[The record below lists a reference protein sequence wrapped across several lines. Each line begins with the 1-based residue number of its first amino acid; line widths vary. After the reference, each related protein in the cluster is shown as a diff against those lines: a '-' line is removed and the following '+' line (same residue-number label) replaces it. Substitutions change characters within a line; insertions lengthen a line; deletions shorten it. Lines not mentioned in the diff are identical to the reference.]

1 MIGALNLKLL
11 RDCRN
16 IKTQIV
22 AIMLVMAAGIAVFII
37 MFSVLDS
44 LQLTKRTYYDRYQFA
59 DIFASLTRAPERLAS
74 RIEEIDGVSIVET
87 RVVFGA
93 TLQMDSMPEPVS
105 GKIISLPDQ
114 REPRLNQLYLRKGR
128 FMHPHETDAVLVNES
143 FYKAHQLSLGDQ
155 LAFVINGFKRQ
166 LRIVGVV
173 LSPEYVYSIA
183 PGALM
188 PDDKRYGVFWMSR
201 RSLEAAVNMQGA
213 FNDVALRLTRD
224 ASPEKVMHELD
235 RILKPYGGLVAYAR
249 RDQLSNFFVENE
261 LKQLRVFGML
271 TPLIFLSVAAFLVNV
286 VMSRQIATQ
295 REQIGMLKAVGYTD
309 REIAFLYL
317 KMVLLISVLGALCG
331 ILLGTWMGTGM
342 IEMYAR
348 FFHFPILQYSFSYE
362 VMIFGVFIC
371 SASAVIGTLHA
382 VRQAASLP
390 PAEAMRPVSPT
401 RYRETWFSRSFV
413 FRQMSFLSR
422 IIARQLERRPI
433 RAFLSSLGVSFSMS
447 ILVFSFFMQ
456 DSMDYMLDV
465 QYDMTQREDLN
476 LSFIHAR
483 SLQALEEIRVLPGVL
498 KVEPIRQVPVII
510 RAGHLEKRTAVTG
523 LLKNPDLFRVIDEQ
537 LQPVRMPQKGLI
549 LNQRLA
555 KKLNVGA
562 GDMLS
567 IEVLEGKRQQL
578 QIPVSGLTQEFIG
591 MGVYMDLYELSKLLD
606 ETPRMNMAS
615 IMLDQHYSGLTYSR
629 LRQIPAVQGLNIV
642 PVLRQIFEELMAENM
657 LRMAAINVLFAS
669 FISFGVIYNTA
680 RIALSER
687 GRELAN
693 LRVLGLTRKEVAYL
707 LFGELGLITL
717 LSLPLGM
724 LLGYG
729 LSYGLM
735 VSMDTELYS
744 MPVYVDRSTYGIS
757 TLIVLASA
765 AVSFYLV
772 WRKVDALDL
781 VIAQK
786 GVE

>member
-11 RDCRN
+11 RDCRH

-59 DIFASLTRAPERLAS
+59 DIFAALTRAPETLAN
-74 RIEEIDGVSIVET
+74 RIEEIEGVAVVET

-93 TLQMDSMPEPVS
+93 ILQMDSMPEPVS
-105 GKIISLPDQ
+105 GRIISLPDQ
-114 REPRLNQLYLRKGR
+114 REPRLNQLYLRQGR
-128 FMHPHETDAVLVNES
+128 FVYPYETDAVLVNES
-143 FYKAHQLSLGDQ
+143 FYKAHRLALGDK
-155 LAFVINGFKRQ
+155 LSFVINGFKRE

-213 FNDVALRLTRD
+213 FNDVALKLSRHAR
-224 ASPEKVMHELD
+224 PEQVMHALD
-235 RILKPYGGLVAYAR
+235 SLLKPYGGLVAYER
-249 RDQLSNFFVENE
+249 KEQLSNFFVENE

-271 TPLIFLSVAAFLVNV
+271 APMIFLTVAAFLVNV

-295 REQIGMLKAVGYTD
+295 REQIGMFKAVGYTD

-317 KMVLLISVLGALCG
+317 KMVLLISVLGALSG

-348 FFHFPILQYSFSYE
+348 FFHFPILQYSFSYK
-362 VMIFGVFIC
+362 VMVFGVFIC
-371 SASAVIGTLHA
+371 SASAILGTLHA

-390 PAEAMRPVSPT
+390 PAEAMRPASPV

-413 FRQMSFLSR
+413 YHRLDFLSR
-422 IIARQLERRPI
+422 IIARQLERRPV
-433 RAFLSSLGVSFSMS
+433 RALLSSLGVSFSMS
-447 ILVFSFFMQ
+447 ILIFSFFMQ

-476 LSFIHAR
+476 LSFTEAK
-483 SLQALEEIRVLPGVL
+483 SLQALEQIRLLPGVL
-498 KVEPIRQVPVII
+498 KAEPIRQVPVII
-510 RAGHLEKRTAVTG
+510 KAGHLEKRTALTG
-523 LLKNPDLFRVIDEQ
+523 LIENPDLFRVIDKH
-537 LQPVRMPQKGLI
+537 LQPVRMPPKGLI
-549 LNQRLA
+549 MNQRLA
-555 KKLNVGA
+555 EKLNIVT
-562 GDMLS
+562 GDVLS
-567 IEVLEGKRQQL
+567 IEVLEGKRQSL

-591 MGVYMDLYELSKLLD
+591 MGVYMDIYELSKLLD

-615 IMLDQHYSGLTYSR
+615 IMLDQNYAASTYKR

-642 PVLRQIFEELMAENM
+642 PVLRQIFEDLMAENM
-657 LRMAAINVLFAS
+657 LRMAAINILFAS

-707 LFGELGLITL
+707 LFGELGVITL

-744 MPVYVDRSTYGIS
+744 MPVYIDRSTYGIS

-765 AVSFYLV
+765 AVSFFLV

-781 VIAQK
+781 VSAQK